1 MNIKKSFTE
10 AFIKNTN
17 SSLDFD
23 DLFKKIWYN
32 LRNKNNSLRLTDFG
46 LEFIKN
52 SDIRYYEIEIP
63 KQLKISGQILIWLDR
78 YIESPYHLEEKKI
91 TVITEKAALEL
102 HLFSGDLRKYGS
114 TKTINKRIS
123 QEY

>member
-10 AFIKNTN
+10 AFIKNLN

>member
-52 SDIRYYEIEIP
+52 SNIRYYEIEIP